1 MDDKV
6 SKPERATQDRVI
18 ALFTQKLG
26 YHYLGN
32 WSERGGNH
40 CIEEG
45 LLTTYLAGQGYSSVH
60 VNAALHRLRAEGLLH
75 GRTLYAANQ
84 AVYPLLRYGVPVKVA
99 AGQVKRFWMAG
110 AGSSCGTR
118 CQRYWTSGSP
128 C

>member
-1 MDDKV
+1 MVDKV

-45 LLTTYLAGQGYSSVH
+45 LLTTYLAGQGYSSAH
-60 VNAALHRLRAEGLLH
+60 INAALHRLRAEG
-75 GRTLYAANQ
+75 
-84 AVYPLLRYGVPVKVA
+84 
-99 AGQVKRFWMAG
+99 
-110 AGSSCGTR
+110 
-118 CQRYWTSGSP
+118 
-128 C
+128 